1 MRNIFLGFLFCFT
14 LVAQAFDVP
23 PRPNPPK
30 AVNDYA
36 GVMSAGEQQMLEAK
50 LRAYTDSTSSAIVI
64 VTIKSLEED
73 ALEELSIRWGRDW
86 GIGQKGSDNGI
97 LILCA
102 MDEHKIRIEVG
113 SRMEGPVVDG
123 EAGSI
128 IRNIIAPSFR
138 EGKYYNGLNEATDEI
153 IRLASGEFKGSGK
166 KKVPKNMVKSI
177 GFILVLII
185 IAIIGFG
192 RRNRFRGGGGRGMG
206 GFTYFG
212 GGGFGGFGGGGS
224 SGGGG
229 GGFGGFGGGGFSGGG
244 ASGGW

>member
-36 GVMSAGEQQMLEAK
+36 GVMSASEQQTLEAK

-64 VTIKSLEED
+64 VTIKSLKED
-73 ALEELSIRWGRDW
+73 ALEELSIRWARDW
-86 GIGQKGSDNGI
+86 GAGQKGTDNGI

-102 MDEHKIRIEVG
+102 MDEHKIRIELG
-113 SRMEGPVVDG
+113 TRMEGPIVDG

-128 IRNIIAPSFR
+128 IRNIIEPNFR

-166 KKVPKNMVKSI
+166 KARPGKMVKTILGII
-177 GFILVLII
+177 GLIIVLII
-185 IAIIGFG
+185 FG
-192 RRNRFRGGGGRGMG
+192 RRNRFGGGSGGMGIG

-212 GGGFGGFGGGGS
+212 GGGFVGFGGGS

-229 GGFGGFGGGGFSGGG
+229 SSFGGFGGGGFSGGG